1 MLYLS
6 TLLLAAGKPAPQ
18 YIGLAE
24 GVSVFRRDH
33 TLALCTMY
41 ISTVLYNTL
50 LGINK

>member
-6 TLLLAAGKPAPQ
+6 TLLLATGKPAPQ

-33 TLALCTMY
+33 SIALCTSLLF
-41 ISTVLYNTL
+41 STIHYWE
-50 LGINK
+50 